1 MRKAN
6 VNDMFDIARL
16 INELN
21 LKEDIF
27 KSQKGE
33 EDLEKIGFNII
44 FDILA
49 KATTKEA
56 QSKIYECLSKPFEME
71 ANEVGLME
79 IDNIVTS
86 FMTCFNISVLKNFIK
101 RVNK

>member
-6 VNDMFDIARL
+6 VNDMFNVARL

-56 QSKIYECLSKPFEME
+56 QEKIYECLSQPFEMK
-71 ANEVGLME
+71 ANEVGLMS
-79 IDNIVTS
+79 IDDIITTFMSCFDIV
-86 FMTCFNISVLKNFIK
+86 VLKNFMK

>member
-6 VNDMFDIARL
+6 VDDMFEIARL
-16 INELN
+16 INGLN

-33 EDLEKIGFNII
+33 EDLEKIGFNIM
-44 FDILA
+44 FDIMS

-56 QSKIYECLSKPFEME
+56 QSNIYVCLSKPFEKE
-71 ANEVGLME
+71 PSEVGLMS
-79 IDNIVTS
+79 IDDIVTTFTS
-86 FMTCFNISVLKNFIK
+86 CFDIVVLKNFMK

>member
-6 VNDMFDIARL
+6 VNDMFNVARL
-16 INELN
+16 IRDLD

-27 KSQKGE
+27 KSQQGE
-33 EDLEKIGFNII
+33 EDVEKIGYNII

-49 KATTKEA
+49 KATTKDA
-56 QSKIYECLSKPFEME
+56 QAKIYECLANPYEKTVEEM
-71 ANEVGLME
+71 GTMPYME
-79 IDNIVTS
+79 LVEG
-86 FMTCFNISVLKNFIK
+86 FAECFDIKTLKNFIK

>member
-16 INELN
+16 INDLN

-44 FDILA
+44 FDILS

-56 QSKIYECLSKPFEME
+56 QSKIYECLSKPFEMKT
-71 ANEVGLME
+71 NEVGLMSV
-79 IDNIVTS
+79 DDIVTS
-86 FMTCFNISVLKNFIK
+86 FASCFDIVVLKNFIK